1 MNRLFFSSSTSMLL
15 LTVLALSVFVRPVAA
30 AQITYSLSEVW
41 KGYGTSLGYFD
52 FPVDVFI
59 DQDERV
65 LIADYSNNRIQV
77 FNQNA
82 QVLSAW
88 TGFKNPEK
96 IAQGK
101 DGNFYIADTN
111 NHRIVKLDKNGGYIS
126 AWSGKSGSNFFPRG
140 VGVAV
145 SPDNYVY
152 SVHAI
157 DYIEK
162 FDSFGNP
169 VLSWGTNGILTVPGT
184 LEAVRVDSQGYVYV
198 IANDSVMKFTSQGI
212 RLAQWGTFNGAQD
225 LFIDQNDNVFIT
237 NTYKSRIEK
246 YSKDGQLLT
255 MFGEGILNVPHG
267 TGVDRWGRVYVADAR
282 NHRVVVFTPS
292 APPPFILNIPLI
304 KQTDQLWAN
313 IPYDH
318 AASQNLTCGKT
329 IKECG
334 CALTSL
340 AMLLNFH
347 GVTKDPEGKLTTP
360 ETLNNYFNKD
370 AQCVSSG
377 CVSQGYVFGDVLWSA
392 ADRYS
397 ADAYKKFGTQ
407 KIVSLNGANDT
418 RWDKESVV
426 NDIKNNQPVIVK
438 VEKNEHWALAIGID
452 QETFVLNDP
461 LRNVDRLS
469 SPPYSDFA
477 YAIRRFKKTAS
488 DFSSLT
494 FTTKS
499 PSKVTVTDPNGKVM
513 GEIPNTT
520 ISSDPASPI
529 SSTTIGTPIAGEY
542 TVSVLSNQSAIPLA
556 VHASNRTGE
565 LQLKV
570 FEEKNI
576 AKQHLSSSYK
586 FIYNPD
592 SSTRQLKLGVAI
604 DIEPHVKNNVGFCD
618 NSSLMIPVAVL
629 GSNTFDIRL
638 INDSSVSFA
647 GARNLLLNPIT
658 KKAFHLV
665 QDVNRDGIPDAV
677 FNFMLK
683 NTNLICTSTRGTIT
697 GTLKDGMTFEGSD
710 NIRMMFKAK
719 PAK

>member
-1 MNRLFFSSSTSMLL
+1 MNKLFFSTTVSVILFALFGLL
-15 LTVLALSVFVRPVAA
+15 SPTRAA
-30 AQITYSLSEVW
+30 ETTYSLSEIW
-41 KGYGTSLGYFD
+41 KGYGTNLGYFD
-52 FPVDVFI
+52 FPVDVFV
-59 DQDERV
+59 DSDERV
-65 LIADYSNNRIQV
+65 LVADYSNNRIQI

-96 IAQGK
+96 IAQGH

-111 NHRIVKLDKNGGYIS
+111 NHRIVKLDKNGEYIT
-126 AWSGKSGSNFFPRG
+126 AWSGKSGPNFFPRG

-169 VLSWGTNGILTVPGT
+169 VTSWGTNGVLNVPGT

-198 IANDSVMKFTSQGI
+198 IANDSVMKFSPQGI

-225 LFIDQNDNVFIT
+225 LFIDQNDNIFVT
-237 NTYKSRIEK
+237 NTYKGRIEK

-267 TGVDRWGRVYVADAR
+267 TGVDRRGRVYVADAR

-292 APPPFILNIPLI
+292 APPPFILNVPLI

-313 IPYDH
+313 APYDH
-318 AASQNLTCGKT
+318 AASQSLTCGKT

-347 GVTKDPEGKLTTP
+347 GVTKDPEGKPTTP
-360 ETLNNYFNKD
+360 ATLNNYFNKD

-407 KIVSLNGANDT
+407 KIVSLNSANDAK
-418 RWDKESVV
+418 WDKESVA
-426 NDIKNNQPVIVK
+426 NDIKNNQPVIIK
-438 VEKNEHWALAIGID
+438 VEKNEHWALAVGID

-461 LRNVDRLS
+461 LRNVDRL
-469 SPPYSDFA
+469 
-477 YAIRRFKKTAS
+477 
-488 DFSSLT
+488 
-494 FTTKS
+494 
-499 PSKVTVTDPNGKVM
+499 
-513 GEIPNTT
+513 
-520 ISSDPASPI
+520 
-529 SSTTIGTPIAGEY
+529 
-542 TVSVLSNQSAIPLA
+542 
-556 VHASNRTGE
+556 
-565 LQLKV
+565 
-570 FEEKNI
+570 
-576 AKQHLSSSYK
+576 
-586 FIYNPD
+586 
-592 SSTRQLKLGVAI
+592 
-604 DIEPHVKNNVGFCD
+604 
-618 NSSLMIPVAVL
+618 NS
-629 GSNTFDIRL
+629 
-638 INDSSVSFA
+638 
-647 GARNLLLNPIT
+647 
-658 KKAFHLV
+658 
-665 QDVNRDGIPDAV
+665 
-677 FNFMLK
+677 
-683 NTNLICTSTRGTIT
+683 
-697 GTLKDGMTFEGSD
+697 
-710 NIRMMFKAK
+710 
-719 PAK
+719 

>member
-1 MNRLFFSSSTSMLL
+1 MNKLFFSTTVSVILFALFGLL
-15 LTVLALSVFVRPVAA
+15 SPTRAA
-30 AQITYSLSEVW
+30 ETTYSLSEIW
-41 KGYGTSLGYFD
+41 KGYGTNLGYFD
-52 FPVDVFI
+52 FPVDVFV
-59 DQDERV
+59 DSDERV
-65 LIADYSNNRIQV
+65 LVADYSNNRIQI

-96 IAQGK
+96 IAQGH

-111 NHRIVKLDKNGGYIS
+111 NHRIVKLDKNGVYIT
-126 AWSGKSGSNFFPRG
+126 AWSGKSGPNFFPRG

-169 VLSWGTNGILTVPGT
+169 VTSWGTNGVLNVPGT

-198 IANDSVMKFTSQGI
+198 IANDSVMKFSPQGI

-225 LFIDQNDNVFIT
+225 LFIDQNDNIFVT
-237 NTYKSRIEK
+237 NTYKGRIEK

-267 TGVDRWGRVYVADAR
+267 TGVDRRGRVYVADAR

-313 IPYDH
+313 TPYDH
-318 AASQNLTCGKT
+318 AASQSLTCGKT

-347 GVTKDPEGKLTTP
+347 GVTKDPEGKPTTP
-360 ETLNNYFNKD
+360 ATLNNYFNKD

-407 KIVSLNGANDT
+407 KIVSLNSANDAK
-418 RWDKESVV
+418 WDKESVA
-426 NDIKNNQPVIVK
+426 NDIKNNQPVIIK
-438 VEKNEHWALAIGID
+438 VEKNEHWALAVGID

-461 LRNVDRLS
+461 LRNVDRLN
-469 SPPYSDFA
+469 SPPYSNFA

-499 PSKVTVTDPNGKVM
+499 PSKVTITDPNGKVLS
-513 GEIPNTT
+513 EIPNTT
-520 ISSDPASPI
+520 ISSDSASVV
-529 SSTTIGTPIAGEY
+529 SSATIGTPVAGEY
-542 TVSVLSNQSAIPLA
+542 SVIVSSNESAVPLA

-570 FEEKNI
+570 FEQKNI
-576 AKQHLSSSYK
+576 AKQNLSLSYK

-592 SSTRQLKLGVAI
+592 SSTSQLKLGVVI

-618 NSSLMIPVAVL
+618 NSSLIIPVAVL
-629 GSNTFDIRL
+629 GSNTFDVSQI
-638 INDSSVSFA
+638 DDGSVAFS
-647 GARNLLLNPIT
+647 GAKNLLLNPIT
-658 KKAFHLV
+658 KKAFHLI
-665 QDVNRDGIPDAV
+665 QDINRDGKPDAV

-683 NTNLICTSTRGTIT
+683 NTNLLCSSTKGVLT
-697 GTLKDGMTFEGSD
+697 GTLKDGMVFEGSD

-719 PAK
+719 PGK